1 MSAHAITGTVTPKD
15 GRSSPFTTRLVPNP
29 GMGYGLLRSEET
41 FHGVHYLGGWIF
53 TPWKFASAPAGAG
66 ASLTAAVFPRMIGP
80 EPEGGRGGIIDE
92 QTGALIV
99 SPPLDKANPF
109 RVTVPNVG
117 TFVLAQCLQ
126 GQC

>member
-1 MSAHAITGTVTPKD
+1 
-15 GRSSPFTTRLVPNP
+15 
-29 GMGYGLLRSEET
+29 MGWLFRSEET
-41 FHGVHYLGGWIF
+41 FNGVRYLGGWIF
-53 TPWKFASAPAGAG
+53 TPWKFASVPAGSQ

-80 EPEGGRGGIIDE
+80 EPEGSRGGIIDE

-109 RVTVPNVG
+109 RVTVPKVG
-117 TFVLAQCLQ
+117 TFVLTQCQQ